1 MAFSRARFIGAIGRR
16 LIRLRKHLNYSLE
29 EMARKLGLSKSGYYK
44 NEGGLSFPGLE
55 TLDCLQRDYD
65 ISMDWLMF
73 EKGPM
78 HFQEKQPEPQP
89 EPEPE
94 KVEKKETLDLEELSP
109 DVRELLEYMEGDR
122 LLKHEVLVYF
132 YRYKE
137 RKEHQGLKESP
148 LAGDLPPDP
157 AESSQD

>member
-1 MAFSRARFIGAIGRR
+1 MAFNRARFIGAIGGR
-16 LIRLRKHLNYSLE
+16 LIRLRQHLKYSLE

-78 HFQEKQPEPQP
+78 HYQAKQPEPA
-89 EPEPE
+89 PE
-94 KVEKKETLDLEELSP
+94 KVEKKETLDLENISP
-109 DVRELLEYMEGDR
+109 DVREL
-122 LLKHEVLVYF
+122 
-132 YRYKE
+132 
-137 RKEHQGLKESP
+137 
-148 LAGDLPPDP
+148 
-157 AESSQD
+157 

>member
-1 MAFSRARFIGAIGRR
+1 MAFNRARFIGAIGGR

-44 NEGGLSFPGLE
+44 NEGGLVFPGLE

-65 ISMDWLMF
+65 ISMDWLIF

-78 HFQEKQPEPQP
+78 HYQEK

-94 KVEKKETLDLEELSP
+94 KMEEKETLDLENISP

-137 RKEHQGLKESP
+137 KKDHQGVKESP
-148 LAGDLPPDP
+148 LAGDLPPGP
-157 AESSQD
+157 VESSQD